1 MKRKISLHIMLSD
14 EEDVKL
20 HNMMCETGFTAS
32 QLIRSLITQTEIKTR
47 PPSIMPQ
54 LLRELSAIGNNV
66 NQIARVA
73 NYSDRVDKKDLQEMK
88 QAFDRLSKEVRQ
100 I

>member
-1 MKRKISLHIMLSD
+1 MKRKINLHIMLSD
-14 EEDVKL
+14 DEDTKL

-47 PPSIMPQ
+47 PPSAMPQ

-66 NQIARVA
+66 NQIAKVA
-73 NYSDRVDKKDLQEMK
+73 NYSDKVYKEDLQEMK
-88 QAFDRLSKEVRQ
+88 QAFDKLSKEVRKL
-100 I
+100 

>member
-1 MKRKISLHIMLSD
+1 LKRKIHLHIMLSD
-14 EEDVKL
+14 DEDRKL

-47 PPSIMPQ
+47 PPSAMPQ

-66 NQIARVA
+66 NQIAKVA
-73 NYSDRVDKKDLQEMK
+73 NYSDKVYKEDLQEMK
-88 QAFDRLSKEVRQ
+88 QAFDKLSKEVRKL
-100 I
+100 